1 MIENLDGFFKFVQA
15 FTVMG
20 VEDRI
25 EELEEKL
32 TKTPVN
38 KATEKERGRIKSQ
51 IAKLKEK
58 KQKLAKGTGDTSGYA
73 VEKRGDAT
81 VALVGFPSVG
91 KSTLLNELTNA
102 EVDTGAYEFT
112 TLEVN
117 PGMLK
122 HKGANIQILDVPGLI
137 GGAADGRGGGTQV
150 LSVVRNADLILV
162 VLDPEEMREK
172 EILDEVYKA
181 GLRMNKEPPNVRV
194 EKKDR
199 GGINVSSTVDLD
211 IQEDTI
217 EDLMYENGYTN
228 AEVIIR
234 EDLDL
239 DRFIDAL
246 MDNRKYLPGIKVI
259 NKSDMIDDR
268 SEFDDYN
275 LLVSAETGENLE
287 ELRDLIFEKMGLVRV
302 YMKEKN
308 EEPDKEEPLILRE
321 GDTIED
327 ALEFLPGDMKDRFKH
342 ARVTGPSSKFPE
354 QKVGLEHEL
363 EDEDILQLALR
374 HI

>member
-1 MIENLDGFFKFVQA
+1 
-15 FTVMG
+15 MG
-20 VEDRI
+20 IEDRI
-25 EELEEKL
+25 QELEDKL
-32 TKTPVN
+32 EKTPVN
-38 KATEKERGRIKSQ
+38 KATEKERGRLKGQ
-51 IAKLKEK
+51 IAQLKEE
-58 KQKLAKGTGDTSGYA
+58 KQQKQKGTGETSGYA
-73 VEKRGDAT
+73 VEKKGDAT

-122 HKGANIQILDVPGLI
+122 YRGANIQILDVPGLI

-150 LSVVRNADLILV
+150 LSVVRNADLILI
-162 VLDPEEMREK
+162 VLDPEEMRYE
-172 EILDEVYKA
+172 EITDEVYKA
-181 GLRMNKEPPNVRV
+181 GLRTNVEPPEMKI

-199 GGINVSSTVDLD
+199 GGINISSTVDL
-211 IQEDTI
+211 ELEEETI
-217 EDLMYENGYTN
+217 RDLMHQNGYGN

-234 EDLDL
+234 EEMDL
-239 DRFIDAL
+239 DRFIDGL
-246 MDNRKYLPGIKVI
+246 MDNRKYLPSVEVI
-259 NKSDMIDDR
+259 NKADMIEGEEKK
-268 SEFDDYN
+268 EFEDEYD
-275 LLVSAETGENLE
+275 LLISAETGMNLE
-287 ELRDLIFEKMGLVRV
+287 ELKELLFDRMGLIRV

-321 GDTIED
+321 GDRVED
-327 ALEFLPGDMKDRFKH
+327 ALEKLPGDMKDRFKH

-354 QKVGLEHEL
+354 QKVGMEHEL
-363 EDEDILQLALR
+363 EDEDILQLTLR